1 MLLHE
6 AIAFAAEHGAKRLI
20 TVSPVGVERLL
31 TCIDGQPNLR
41 VGLKFVFCNYFLLA
55 VKASCFYAKKKTQSE
70 LKRSI
75 LINSRPYL
83 INTNKGT
90 VCGI

>member
-31 TCIDGQPNLR
+31 TCIDRQPNLR

-55 VKASCFYAKKKTQSE
+55 EKASCFYAKKTRSE